1 MKDELWMRTWAEGH
15 PRFSDDLH
23 YGLLWLVA
31 RFRRIGVRIARPARV
46 AETMPLPVTQRDAT

>member
-1 MKDELWMRTWAEGH
+1 MKDELWMRAWDDGH

-31 RFRRIGVRIARPARV
+31 RFRRIGVRIARPAPV
-46 AETMPLPVTQRDAT
+46 AEMTPLPVTQRDAA